1 MTDEELNTALYKKMF
16 AEQEKYREWLL
27 GQPPEEVLNHSY
39 EYTMREDILLSLE
52 YDDIDGALAQALL
65 ASPSPLEDVFQAFE
79 SVEDGHMAAIRDC
92 IIDRAGK
99 ELEKQ
104 RMAPVYTQ
112 PPDYA
117 REHGELDKY
126 RESKRLNVLC
136 KEAIEQTVRDNY
148 KDNRLDADAVWRDV
162 TAQFGSKR
170 AAFVLAMTVREKDY
184 DGRFSR
190 ENKAWAKS
198 QPLPP
203 DPEHRGLYCSYV
215 VDKAHPVLTDAL
227 VTHARR
233 ELERQKKPSVKEKLQ
248 SAETP
253 PRTEVK
259 AAAPEL

>member
-52 YDDIDGALAQALL
+52 YDDIDGALAKALL
-65 ASPSPLEDVFQAFE
+65 ASPCPLEDVFQAFE

-104 RMAPVYTQ
+104 RTAPVYTK

-117 REHGELDKY
+117 REHGELDQY

-136 KEAIEQTVRDNY
+136 KEAIEQAVRDNY
-148 KDNRLDADAVWRDV
+148 RDNRLDADAVWRDV
-162 TAQFGSKR
+162 TAQFGAER
-170 AAFVLAMTVREKDY
+170 AAFVLAMTVREKDF

-203 DPEHRGLYCSYV
+203 DPEHRGRYCSYV

-233 ELERQKKPSVKEKLQ
+233 ELERKPSVKEKLQ

-253 PRTEVK
+253 PRSAAK
-259 AAAPEL
+259 AAVPEL